1 MGNQYTEVATSGR
14 LRLEF
19 KNEKPLDEFA
29 VMCFQNDV
37 SFAYGGDLSISMSN
51 RAFQELPPIVRSKFL
66 HYEELG
72 EISLK
77 EEPLPS
83 GRRRVL
89 TAEEAGEA
97 LRKLIPEKFLP
108 KQSWH

>member
-1 MGNQYTEVATSGR
+1 MGNQNTEVATTGR

-29 VMCFQNDV
+29 VTCFQNDV
-37 SFAYGGDLSISMSN
+37 PFAYGGDLSISMSR
-51 RAFQELPPIVRSKFL
+51 RAFEELPPSVRSQL
-66 HYEELG
+66 TQLEEQG
-72 EISLK
+72 TVSSGAEQ
-77 EEPLPS
+77 PHS

-108 KQSWH
+108 RQ